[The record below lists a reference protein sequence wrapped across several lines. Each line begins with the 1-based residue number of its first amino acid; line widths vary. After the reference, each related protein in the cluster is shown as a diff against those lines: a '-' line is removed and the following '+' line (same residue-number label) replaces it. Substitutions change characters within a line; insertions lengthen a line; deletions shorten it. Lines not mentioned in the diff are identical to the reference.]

1 MKDNKN
7 STWTWPDEL
16 DALTAAPEHHKL
28 LLENDAV
35 MVLDTLIRPNETTPL
50 HTHKWPATLYILSWS
65 DFIRY
70 DNKNNIVGDSRNF
83 DKSPLPSTAVWTEP
97 LVPHRLEN
105 VGEND
110 IHIISVEIKNK

>member
-1 MKDNKN
+1 
-7 STWTWPDEL
+7 
-16 DALTAAPEHHKL
+16 
-28 LLENDAV
+28 
-35 MVLDTLIRPNETTPL
+35 MVLDTLIRPNETTAL